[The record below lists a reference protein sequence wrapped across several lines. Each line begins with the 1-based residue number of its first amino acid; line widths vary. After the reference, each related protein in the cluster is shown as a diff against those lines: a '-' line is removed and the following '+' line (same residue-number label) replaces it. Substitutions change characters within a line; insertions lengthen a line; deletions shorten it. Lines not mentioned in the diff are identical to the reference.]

1 MRFVILSA
9 AKDLR
14 LLLFFCSIIPEGNL
28 LLQSPDHLDPAALS
42 VALAGTPFA
51 NGLHHFATIDSTNT
65 HALEQARLG
74 APSGSFYVADE
85 QTAGRGRSDHQW
97 HSAASQGLY
106 LSVLFRPSTDHPLP
120 TTDLVWL
127 PLMTGLA
134 AHRAIAEVTALTPD
148 LRWPNDILIESRKV
162 AGILVEAQTESRISG
177 ESTVSAAVI
186 GIGIN
191 LHQRSFP
198 LDLATPATSLD
209 LETGRIVSR
218 QQLLIALLREL
229 DGELS
234 LLASPRRD
242 DALAAIPHRIG
253 AISTWVS
260 GRRVDVHG
268 PRQVTGITAGLDM
281 RGFLRL
287 RTTEGLITIT
297 TGGLREARA

>member
-1 MRFVILSA
+1 M
-9 AKDLR
+9 
-14 LLLFFCSIIPEGNL
+14 
-28 LLQSPDHLDPAALS
+28 QSPDHIDASALS
-42 VALAGTPFA
+42 IALAGTIFA
-51 NGLHHFATIDSTNT
+51 DGLHHFATIDSTNT
-65 HALEQARLG
+65 YALEQARQG

-106 LSVLFRPSTDHPLP
+106 LSVLFRPAPEQPLP
-120 TTDLVWL
+120 TADLVWI

-134 AHRAIAEVTALTPD
+134 AHQAIAEVTALTPD

-162 AGILVEAQTESRISG
+162 AGILVEAQTES
-177 ESTVSAAVI
+177 ELVSAAVI

-191 LHQRSFP
+191 LHQQNFP
-198 LDLATPATSLD
+198 PNLATPATSLD

-218 QQLLIALLREL
+218 MQLLVALLKAL
-229 DGELS
+229 DDELS

-268 PRQVTGITAGLDM
+268 PQEVTGVTAGLDT

-287 RTTEGLITIT
+287 RTADGLITIT
-297 TGGLREARA
+297 TGGLREVHT